1 MTLRILL
8 RILFIIFAT
17 GFALQACNA
26 VYGDKA
32 WEDATI
38 PVIYAAIAA
47 VVAIAM
53 VFFESRFQRSLVREI
68 VAIAFGLAAGIIV
81 SVFVIGITIAFVL
94 PAEGSINAA
103 FSRIQIWIP
112 LMMTAICYM
121 SVTIVLQTRGDF
133 RFLVPYID
141 FSDRGQEEGGVILD
155 TSILVDGRI
164 VDIALTHIIGGILII
179 PDFVLR
185 ELQTLADS
193 ADKMKRK
200 RGRRGLDVVSAL
212 QKSENIRVQI
222 RETDVP
228 EKCDVDMQLV
238 VLARRINGK
247 IATNDFNLN
256 KVAQIDGVK
265 VININEL
272 ANALKP
278 VVLPGEKLN
287 VRIIRIGDEEGQ
299 GVGYLD
305 DGTMVV
311 IEGGKDH
318 VNRDIEVTITGSIQ
332 TSAGKLVF
340 GKYGDV
346 PDSETNGKTA
356 KAAK

>member
-32 WEDATI
+32 WDDKTI

-47 VVAIAM
+47 VVAMAI

-81 SVFVIGITIAFVL
+81 SVFVIGLTIAFVL
-94 PAEGSINAA
+94 PAEATLNAA

-112 LMMTAICYM
+112 LMMTAICYI

-141 FSDRGQEEGGVILD
+141 FSDRGQEEGGVLLD
-155 TSILVDGRI
+155 TSVLVDGRI
-164 VDIALTHIIGGILII
+164 VDISLTNIIGGILII

-193 ADKMKRK
+193 SDKMKRK
-200 RGRRGLDVVSAL
+200 RGRRGLDVVSTL
-212 QKSENIRVQI
+212 QKSDVIRVQI
-222 RETDVP
+222 RETDIA
-228 EKCDVDMQLV
+228 EKCDVDMELV
-238 VLARRINGK
+238 NLARRINGK

-278 VVLPGEKLN
+278 VVLPGEKIF
-287 VRIIRIGDEEGQ
+287 VMVIRVGDEEGQ

-311 IEGGKDH
+311 IEGG
-318 VNRDIEVTITGSIQ
+318 RDYVQQAIEVTITGSIQ

-340 GKYGDV
+340 AKYGSSDKK
-346 PDSETNGKTA
+346 DKQAESKNA
-356 KAAK
+356 